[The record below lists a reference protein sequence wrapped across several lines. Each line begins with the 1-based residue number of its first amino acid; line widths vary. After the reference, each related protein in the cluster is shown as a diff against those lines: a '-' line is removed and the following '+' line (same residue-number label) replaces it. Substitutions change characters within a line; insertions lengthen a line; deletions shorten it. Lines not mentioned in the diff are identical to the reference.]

1 VTVQEQPGVVLNEA
15 DHTYT
20 IDNKP
25 APGVT
30 SVIEAAGLADWTFV
44 HEFYRDRGSRAHKAV
59 HYMVEHDL
67 DLASCDDDTVGYVLS
82 AEAYLQRHNA
92 RTVSVER
99 RVCSRTL
106 WCAGTLD
113 WLGLMDACDIK
124 QCCPVPYKDKLT
136 LLDWKTSQ
144 RFHPATAIQTIGY
157 ADMLYEETKKLIDRR
172 LCVLLDAEG
181 GHAHHVEYEHRN
193 IRRDRETFR
202 AAVLIAQWR
211 RENKI
216 VNLYKR

>member
-1 VTVQEQPGVVLNEA
+1 MTVQENGVVLNEA
-15 DHTYT
+15 EHTYT
-20 IDNKP
+20 IDGRP
-25 APGVT
+25 AQGVT
-30 SVIEAAGLADWTFV
+30 SAIEQAGLADWTFV
-44 HEFYRDRGSRAHKAV
+44 HEFYRDRGSRAHRAV

-67 DLASCDDDTVGYVLS
+67 DLASCDDDVVGYVLS
-82 AEAYLQRHNA
+82 AERYLADHNG

-99 RVCSRTL
+99 RVCSRIL

-113 WLGLMDACDIK
+113 WLGLMDSCSVK
-124 QCCPVPYKDKLT
+124 TCCPVKFKDLLT

-157 ADMLYEETKKLIDRR
+157 ADMLYEETKKLIARR
-172 LCVLLDAEG
+172 LCVLLNVDG
-181 GHAHHVEYEHRN
+181 GPAQHVEYEHRN

-202 AAVLIAQWR
+202 AAVLISQWR